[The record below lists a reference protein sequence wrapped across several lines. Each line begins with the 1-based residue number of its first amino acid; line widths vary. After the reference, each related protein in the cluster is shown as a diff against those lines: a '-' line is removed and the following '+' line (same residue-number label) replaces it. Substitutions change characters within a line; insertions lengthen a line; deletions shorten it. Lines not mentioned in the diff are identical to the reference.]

1 LSRPQATSG
10 QIISAQSGGKI
21 NQENPLHGFSAD
33 GRKEEGFL
41 SFPLCHQ
48 SGPGHAG
55 SFIGFIMSSNT
66 LQLFR
71 QPKSAI
77 LLILGFAS
85 GLPLALTSGTLQ
97 AWMTVENIDL
107 KTIGFFSLVGQAYVF
122 KFLWAP
128 AMDRF
133 TPPLFGRRR
142 GWLLLTQA
150 LLMAGITA
158 MGFMDPA
165 SQLRWMAALAVLI
178 AFCSAS
184 QDIVFD
190 AWKTDVLPA
199 QERGSG
205 AAISV
210 LGYRLAMLVSGGLAL
225 WMADKYLGWQA
236 TYWLMAALLIPC
248 IVATLLAEEPANAT
262 GAPKTLEEAV
272 SAPLRDF
279 FGRNNAWL
287 ILLLIVMY
295 KLGDAFAMS
304 LSTTFLIRGVGFDA
318 GQVGV
323 VNKTLGLFATIIGA
337 LYGGVLMQRLS
348 LFRALFIF
356 GILQG
361 ISNAGYWILAVTE
374 KNIFTMGGAVFFEN
388 LCGGMGTAAF
398 VALLMALCNK
408 SFSATQFALLSALS
422 AVGRVYVGPIAG
434 WFVEGH
440 GWPTFY
446 LFSVI
451 AAVPGIL
458 LLLLCRR
465 TLEYMQ
471 RTQSFMPRTE
481 FAGGYRLALRILT
494 VGCLLLVAWLIMLII
509 RACGLVTFSFDTL
522 LLEGGALLAITG
534 ILLGSVLDYVALRR
548 AASNTAG

>member
-1 LSRPQATSG
+1 MPNHYLR
-10 QIISAQSGGKI
+10 
-21 NQENPLHGFSAD
+21 
-33 GRKEEGFL
+33 
-41 SFPLCHQ
+41 
-48 SGPGHAG
+48 
-55 SFIGFIMSSNT
+55 
-66 LQLFR
+66 LFQ

-122 KFLWAP
+122 KFLWSP
-128 AMDRF
+128 VMDRY
-133 TPPLFGRRR
+133 TPPLLGRRR
-142 GWLLLTQA
+142 GWLLITQV
-150 LLMAGITA
+150 LLLIAIAG
-158 MGFMDPA
+158 MGFLEPG
-165 SQLRWMAALAVLI
+165 SQLRWMAALAVII

-199 QERGSG
+199 EERGTG

-225 WMADKYLGWQA
+225 WLADRYLGWQGM
-236 TYWLMAALLIPC
+236 YWLMAALMLPC
-248 IVATLLAEEPANAT
+248 IIATLLAPEPTDAI
-262 GAPKTLEEAV
+262 PVPRSLEQAV
-272 SAPLRDF
+272 VAPLRDF

-304 LSTTFLIRGVGFDA
+304 LTTTFLIRGVGFDA
-318 GQVGV
+318 GEVGM
-323 VNKTLGLFATIIGA
+323 VNKTLGLIATIIGA
-337 LYGGVLMQRLS
+337 LYGGILMQRLS
-348 LFRALFIF
+348 LFRALLIF

-361 ISNAGYWILAVTE
+361 VSNAGYWILSITDKHMISMAT
-374 KNIFTMGGAVFFEN
+374 AVFFEN

-398 VALLMALCNK
+398 VALLMTLCNK

-434 WFVEGH
+434 WFVEAQ

-446 LFSVI
+446 LFSVF

-458 LLLLCRR
+458 LLLVCKT
-465 TLEYMQ
+465 TLEY
-471 RTQSFMPRTE
+471 TQNNDSFIPRSE
-481 FAGGYRLALRILT
+481 FSSAYRIALRALTLGCALLAVWLVVLITNATGLTNWAFNIQFLEWGALFAIGGIVFGGVLDYLALRKT
-494 VGCLLLVAWLIMLII
+494 
-509 RACGLVTFSFDTL
+509 
-522 LLEGGALLAITG
+522 ALM
-534 ILLGSVLDYVALRR
+534 
-548 AASNTAG
+548 

>member
-1 LSRPQATSG
+1 
-10 QIISAQSGGKI
+10 
-21 NQENPLHGFSAD
+21 
-33 GRKEEGFL
+33 
-41 SFPLCHQ
+41 
-48 SGPGHAG
+48 
-55 SFIGFIMSSNT
+55 MSSHY
-66 LQLFR
+66 LRIFQ

-97 AWMTVENIDL
+97 AWMTVDGIDL

-122 KFLWAP
+122 KFLWSP
-128 AMDRF
+128 LMDRY
-133 TPPLFGRRR
+133 TPPLLGRRR
-142 GWLLLTQA
+142 GWLLITQI
-150 LLMAGITA
+150 LLLVAIAG
-158 MGFMDPA
+158 MGFMEP
-165 SQLRWMAALAVLI
+165 SSHLRWMAALAVII

-199 QERGSG
+199 EERGSG

-225 WMADKYLGWQA
+225 WLADRYLGWQA

-248 IVATLLAEEPANAT
+248 IIATLLAPEPDEAIP
-262 GAPKTLEEAV
+262 APRSLEQAV
-272 SAPLRDF
+272 IAPLKDF

-304 LSTTFLIRGVGFDA
+304 LTTTFLIRGLGFDA
-318 GQVGV
+318 GEVGV
-323 VNKTLGLFATIIGA
+323 VNKTLGLFATIVGA
-337 LYGGVLMQRLS
+337 LLGGVLMQRLS
-348 LFRALFIF
+348 LFRALFFF

-361 ISNAGYWILAVTE
+361 VSNAGYWLLSVTD
-374 KNIFTMGGAVFFEN
+374 KHLFTMGSAIFVEN

-398 VALLMALCNK
+398 VALLMTLCNK

-434 WFVEGH
+434 WFVEAH

-446 LFSVI
+446 LFSVA
-451 AAVPGIL
+451 AAVPGIIL
-458 LLLLCRR
+458 LLICRQ
-465 TLEYMQ
+465 TLEY
-471 RTQSFMPRTE
+471 TQQTETFMPRESFTRAYR
-481 FAGGYRLALRILT
+481 FALRLLSIGTLLFLMWLLVIISNALALTALT
-494 VGCLLLVAWLIMLII
+494 I
-509 RACGLVTFSFDTL
+509 DTL
-522 LLEGGALLAITG
+522 LLEWGVWFAVGG
-534 ILLGSVLDYVALRR
+534 ILLGAVLDYLALRR
-548 AASNTAG
+548 RALV